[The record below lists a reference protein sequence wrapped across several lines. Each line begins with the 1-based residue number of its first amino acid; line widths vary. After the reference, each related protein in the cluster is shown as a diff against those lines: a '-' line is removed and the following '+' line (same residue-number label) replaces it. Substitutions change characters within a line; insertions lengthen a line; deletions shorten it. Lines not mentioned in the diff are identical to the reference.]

1 MARAVLGLILFR
13 ALRALAVFLGV
24 ATLTWIAIF
33 VVGDPVRIIGAPVP
47 PQVARA
53 VIEERLELHRP
64 LHERYLTF
72 LAGLPR
78 GEIGPAFRYRGRALE
93 VAVSRIG
100 PTLEIV
106 GAVLLLVLI
115 VGVPLGL
122 RHARRAPGGVG
133 TGLLLSAQ
141 VTPQFWLALMCV
153 FVFGAQI
160 GWLAPVGR
168 VSFEQVILPALTL
181 GAAAVSMTALQTA
194 AAVSAAVP
202 IGAPVLAGGALVEGP
217 PVSVRRPSSTAG
229 VLRAVA
235 GQVPLALAGAL
246 AIETIF
252 YWPGM
257 GRLAVEALAR
267 RDILVFQG
275 AVLVI
280 AAIVIAVD
288 LIADLF
294 TGFIAIRKRHG

>member
-1 MARAVLGLILFR
+1 LGLILFR
-13 ALRALAVFLGV
+13 TLRALAVFGGV

-47 PQVARA
+47 PQVARTL
-53 VIEERLELHRP
+53 IEERLELHRP

-122 RHARRAPGGVG
+122 LHARRAPGGVG
-133 TGLLLSAQ
+133 AGLLLSAQ
-141 VTPQFWLALMCV
+141 VTPQFWLALMFV
-153 FVFGAQI
+153 LVFGAQI

-168 VSFEQVILPALTL
+168 ISFEQVILPALTL

-194 AAVSAAVP
+194 AAVSAA
-202 IGAPVLAGGALVEGP
+202 APVLAGGVLVEGP
-217 PVSVRRPSSTAG
+217 PVSLRRPSSAAG
-229 VLRAVA
+229 VLRAVTR
-235 GQVPLALAGAL
+235 QVPLAFAGAL

-288 LIADLF
+288 LVVDLITGLIAV
-294 TGFIAIRKRHG
+294 RKRHG